1 MSDTSGLP
9 NTDDLGVPAE
19 DDPERFEGGAGAP
32 KPSAPKPSAPKPGG
46 QNTGAPNTGGQNTGA
61 PNTGAGAADAS
72 TAGANRDA
80 QASEPDEHDPGQ
92 GGDDVSDAHRTGVA
106 PEGAEDVTT
115 RDTQGPASHGSDGAE
130 PPPADFDPT
139 EQPSNPDL
147 VQNTEPPDE

>member
-9 NTDDLGVPAE
+9 NADDLGVPAE
-19 DDPERFEGGAGAP
+19 DDPDRFEGGAGAQ
-32 KPSAPKPSAPKPGG
+32 SA
-46 QNTGAPNTGGQNTGA
+46 
-61 PNTGAGAADAS
+61 D
-72 TAGANRDA
+72 RDA
-80 QASEPDEHDPGQ
+80 QSAEPDEDDPGQ
-92 GGDDVSDAHRTGVA
+92 GGDVSGAHQTGVA

-115 RDTQGPASHGSDGAE
+115 QDTQGPASHGSDGAE